1 MSEELSHEEWTGRT
15 DGANWMHR
23 SLIAI
28 FKYTDIRVVY
38 AFMAIFVIPFYMLF
52 SHSSYIS
59 MYHYFRQRHHYGR
72 WKAFRYVYLNHY
84 RFGQIILD
92 RFAAYAGKSFQF
104 ELEGNDIFVE
114 QCRQQSGFII
124 LSCHVGSYEMAG
136 YAFKSTEKRF
146 NALVFSGE
154 AKTVMA
160 NRSRLFSDNNIRM
173 IPVSNDMSH
182 VFLMNEAL
190 ANGEIVSIPG
200 DRIFGSPRYVTCDFL
215 GAKARFPL
223 GPYAMALQ
231 RGLPTLAIFIIKLS
245 ARKYRGYIRR
255 IQADEQPMAGNRVER
270 ATSLA
275 QSFVREL
282 EQILKLHPEQWFNYY
297 EFWKADGK

>member
-1 MSEELSHEEWTGRT
+1 MPEELNHEEWTGKT

-23 SLIAI
+23 SLIAV
-28 FKYTDIRVVY
+28 FKHTDIRVVY

-52 SHSSYIS
+52 VHSGYIS

-104 ELEGNDIFVE
+104 ELDGNDIFMDH
-114 QCRQQSGFII
+114 CRQESGFII
-124 LSCHVGSYEMAG
+124 LSCHVGNYEMAG
-136 YAFKSTEKRF
+136 YMFNAAEKRY

-160 NRSRLFSDNNIRM
+160 NRNKLFLNHNVNM
-173 IPVSNDMSH
+173 IPVSDDMSH
-182 VFLMNEAL
+182 VFVMNEAL

-200 DRIFGSPRYVTCDFL
+200 DRLFGSPRYVECEFF

-231 RGLPTLAIFIIKLS
+231 RGVPVLAIFIMKAS
-245 ARKYRGYIRR
+245 AHTYRGYIRR
-255 IQADEQPMAGNRVER
+255 IQMDEQLVTKNRVER
-270 ATSLA
+270 ATNLA
-275 QSFVREL
+275 QSFAREL
-282 EQILKLHPEQWFNYY
+282 EKILKLHPEQWFNYY
-297 EFWKADGK
+297 EFWQADGE